1 MFICLHCSGTS
12 IAAAATASVPG
23 NSGSGGDSSHSE
35 VVEEGQS
42 SSSRS
47 ESSQPTASSSSHSSR
62 SSEST
67 TGDSGQ
73 RSSLWESVDVLS
85 MRSRERSR
93 PVMSAAALTQEMELY
108 NSEPPV
114 PRNAC
119 PLKWWKVNA
128 IRFKTLAVMARV
140 FLCVPATQTKSERL
154 NSTSGHIVED
164 RRSKLLTQHV
174 TELTF
179 LHENL

>member
-1 MFICLHCSGTS
+1 
-12 IAAAATASVPG
+12 
-23 NSGSGGDSSHSE
+23 
-35 VVEEGQS
+35 
-42 SSSRS
+42 
-47 ESSQPTASSSSHSSR
+47 
-62 SSEST
+62 
-67 TGDSGQ
+67 
-73 RSSLWESVDVLS
+73 
-85 MRSRERSR
+85 MR
-93 PVMSAAALTQEMELY
+93 
-108 NSEPPV
+108 NSEIRFGIEIEKTEPSRTELFMEFRKI
-114 PRNAC
+114 RNSAISRNSDIFRNFNIC
-119 PLKWWKVNA
+119 ITRLHVFH